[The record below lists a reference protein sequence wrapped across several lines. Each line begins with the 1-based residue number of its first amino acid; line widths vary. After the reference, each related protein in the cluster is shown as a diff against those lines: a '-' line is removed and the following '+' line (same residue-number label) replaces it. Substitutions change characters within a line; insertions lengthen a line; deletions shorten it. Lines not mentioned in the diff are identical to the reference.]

1 MGAEP
6 EMCPWEP
13 DVSKSFKYQAQ
24 KHLLVHVLLFCHLY
38 IVSTLLLA
46 IFSPCSLV
54 WPNLALALALALALL
69 WIALPTLYHKETGKG
84 KSIAPIST
92 VN

>member
-24 KHLLVHVLLFCHLY
+24 KHLLVHVLLFFFF
-38 IVSTLLLA
+38 STLLLA

-54 WPNLALALALALALL
+54 WPNLALALALALL
-69 WIALPTLYHKETGKG
+69 WIALPTLYHNETGKG